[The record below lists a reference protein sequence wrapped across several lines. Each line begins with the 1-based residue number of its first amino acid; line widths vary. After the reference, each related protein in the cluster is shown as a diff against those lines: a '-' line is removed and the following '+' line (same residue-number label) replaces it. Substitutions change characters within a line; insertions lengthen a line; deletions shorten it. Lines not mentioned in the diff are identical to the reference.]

1 MATGAA
7 KNPQVPD
14 TPKFSPA
21 AQVAIARLRV
31 AVGLH
36 LPADVP
42 GQVPFGLGYA
52 TPSDNA
58 WIHGGSPTTGFLPNV
73 AVRPLE
79 SFNRRVYG
87 LGNRWAKVTGH
98 NTWLR

>member
-1 MATGAA
+1 MWRSGFIFLWAFLD
-7 KNPQVPD
+7 K
-14 TPKFSPA
+14 S
-21 AQVAIARLRV
+21 
-31 AVGLH
+31 
-36 LPADVP
+36 
-42 GQVPFGLGYA
+42 FGLGYA